1 MPSALTNFYC
11 TSVPEKRPNFLRPL
25 IAMNTRSPNYLV
37 IKSEEDD
44 NIFVE
49 DLCTTT
55 KPPSSPIIGNICHY
69 KYSRE
74 FLLDYCSQWYHCFCH
89 GNFFKDLHI
98 ITYCTASKHHRCNS
112 NKKLKTVTKR
122 VELELENDY
131 ISLEFQP

>member
-11 TSVPEKRPNFLRPL
+11 TSVPKKETKLPFFVLRPL

-55 KPPSSPIIGNICHY
+55 KPPSSHIIGNICHY

-74 FLLDYCSQWYHCFCH
+74 FLLDYCSQ
-89 GNFFKDLHI
+89 
-98 ITYCTASKHHRCNS
+98 
-112 NKKLKTVTKR
+112 
-122 VELELENDY
+122 
-131 ISLEFQP
+131 